1 MGARPLRRTMQREI
15 EDQLSEKILFGE
27 ISTGEKIFVGTEG
40 EGDAEKLVFSST
52 PMSDLTGDG
61 MVDPMGGLE
70 DVDVS
75 RGDGENRSE
84 G

>member
-1 MGARPLRRTMQREI
+1 V
-15 EDQLSEKILFGE
+15 D
-27 ISTGEKIFVGTEG
+27 TEG

-52 PMSDLTGDG
+52 PMSALTGDG